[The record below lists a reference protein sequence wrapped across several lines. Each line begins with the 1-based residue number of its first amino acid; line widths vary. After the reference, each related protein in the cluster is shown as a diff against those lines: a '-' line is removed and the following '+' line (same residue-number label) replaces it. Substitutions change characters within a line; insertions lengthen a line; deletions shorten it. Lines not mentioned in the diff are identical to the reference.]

1 MDKIKWCAGK
11 KEGLSLIEPNS
22 NLAEAYIK
30 KAEEALESIR
40 VNVIKDWK
48 ISTAYYTLYF
58 SLYSILTKIG
68 IKCEIHSCTI
78 AFAKRF
84 LREFFSEE
92 DLDFTEDSLKARID
106 SQYYIDRIVPDEQY
120 NKMVKN
126 APGFLVKCKSILLK
140 LNEKKINE
148 IRTEFKK
155 AVKWGTNMTANI
167 DEEKIIIEKSEN
179 EEETVALSEKEILKL
194 FHNFS

>member
-1 MDKIKWCAGK
+1 MDKIRWCAGK

-30 KAEEALESIR
+30 KSEEALESMR
-40 VNVIKDWK
+40 VNIIKDWK

-58 SLYSILTKIG
+58 SLYAVLTKIG

-78 AFAKRF
+78 EFAKRF
-84 LREFFSEE
+84 LREYFTEE

-106 SQYYIDRIVPDEQY
+106 SQYYVDRTVPDEQY
-120 NKMVKN
+120 NKMIKN
-126 APGFLVKCKSILLK
+126 TPEFLVKCKSILVK

-148 IRTEFKK
+148 IRMEFKK
-155 AVKWGTNMTANI
+155 AVK
-167 DEEKIIIEKSEN
+167 
-179 EEETVALSEKEILKL
+179 
-194 FHNFS
+194 

>member
-1 MDKIKWCAGK
+1 MDKIKLCAGK
-11 KEGLSLIEPNS
+11 KEGFSLIELNS

-30 KAEEALESIR
+30 KAEEALESMS

-58 SLYSILTKIG
+58 SLYSILIKIG

-106 SQYYIDRIVPDEQY
+106 SQYYIDRTVPDEQY

-126 APGFLVKCKSILLK
+126 APEFLVKCKSILLR

-148 IRTEFKK
+148 VRKEFQK
-155 AVKWGTNMTANI
+155 AL
-167 DEEKIIIEKSEN
+167 IEKG
-179 EEETVALSEKEILKL
+179 
-194 FHNFS
+194 